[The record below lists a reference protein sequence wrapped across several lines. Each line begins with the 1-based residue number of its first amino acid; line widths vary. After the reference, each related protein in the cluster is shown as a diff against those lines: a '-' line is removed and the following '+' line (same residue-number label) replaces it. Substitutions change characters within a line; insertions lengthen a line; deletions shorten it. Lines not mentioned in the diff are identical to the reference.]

1 MRNNIEALERNLNE
15 ASELRLVLQTLEN
28 FMRPQQR
35 RGGAPS
41 PAVSDIELG
50 AAGAVGCAALTTLT
64 SVGPTLRGRPFTWL
78 IVGVHLTHRSR
89 TQSLLRRFGMVA
101 GLVNRTKIFSMEKI
115 LWRATR
121 GNMLFQT
128 VPSREQFREA
138 GSSEMVEKD
147 AFAVFFQ
154 GERTRM
160 KIVKICESFGGASPA
175 ADESEGY
182 CVTCLDW
189 LWYSRTAQP
198 LCIPSPRRLSC
209 ACSCSIR

>member
-1 MRNNIEALERNLNE
+1 MYVPADTGDGAPRLTRTSQHHLEKLETEQIQMRNNIEALERNLNE

-28 FMRPQQR
+28 FIRPPQR

-50 AAGAVGCAALTTLT
+50 AAGAVGCGALTPSLPIAPHFGATIFVGVVVGEIIFIIDPTLT
-64 SVGPTLRGRPFTWL
+64 VSA
-78 IVGVHLTHRSR
+78 
-89 TQSLLRRFGMVA
+89 SLSRFGMVA
-101 GLVNRTKIFSMEKI
+101 GLVNRTKIFTMEEI

-128 VPSREQFREA
+128 VPSREEFREA

-160 KIVKICESFGGASPA
+160 KIVKISESFGGASNDRA
-175 ADESEGY
+175 S
-182 CVTCLDW
+182 L
-189 LWYSRTAQP
+189 
-198 LCIPSPRRLSC
+198 
-209 ACSCSIR
+209 